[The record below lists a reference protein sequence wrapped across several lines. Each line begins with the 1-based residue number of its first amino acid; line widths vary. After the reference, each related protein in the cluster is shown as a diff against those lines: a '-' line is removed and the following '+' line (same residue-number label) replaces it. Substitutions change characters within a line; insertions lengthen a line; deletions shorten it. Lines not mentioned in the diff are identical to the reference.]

1 MSALTICRKTNIH
14 RSTNIHENTVDKK
27 VITNYINTFRNIFG
41 TYLNNGVGANITISD
56 LSSSVFI
63 CIVLEVGTLDSTSF
77 GRKFNNLRKAFIH
90 YGFINSLAEFGRT
103 EGTNVVLQK
112 NKIAL
117 IKDKNIQYWKEG
129 MAEYDAREIAQ
140 HIIKSNS
147 KDGVV

>member
-1 MSALTICRKTNIH
+1 MSALPICRKTNIH

-27 VITNYINTFRNIFG
+27 VITNYINTFRNTFG

-77 GRKFNNLRKAFIH
+77 GRKFNNLHKAFIH

>member
-14 RSTNIHENTVDKK
+14 RSTNIHKNTADRK
-27 VITNYINTFRNIFG
+27 VITNYINTFRNTFG
-41 TYLNNGVGANITISD
+41 TYLNNGVGVNITISD

-77 GRKFNNLRKAFIH
+77 GRSFNNLSKAFIH

>member
-1 MSALTICRKTNIH
+1 MSARTIGRKTIIH
-14 RSTNIHENTVDKK
+14 QSTNNNKSTVDNK
-27 VITNYINTFRNIFG
+27 VITNYINTFRNTFG
-41 TYLNNGVGANITISD
+41 TYLKNGVGVNITISD

-77 GRKFNNLRKAFIH
+77 GRKFKSSYSAFIH
-90 YGFINSLAEFGRT
+90 YGFINALADFGRT

-117 IKDKNIQYWKEG
+117 IKDKDIQYWKDG
-129 MAEYDAREIAQ
+129 IAESDAREIAQ

>member
-1 MSALTICRKTNIH
+1 MSALRICRKTNIH

-27 VITNYINTFRNIFG
+27 VITNYINTFRNTFG

-77 GRKFNNLRKAFIH
+77 GRNFNNLRKAFIH